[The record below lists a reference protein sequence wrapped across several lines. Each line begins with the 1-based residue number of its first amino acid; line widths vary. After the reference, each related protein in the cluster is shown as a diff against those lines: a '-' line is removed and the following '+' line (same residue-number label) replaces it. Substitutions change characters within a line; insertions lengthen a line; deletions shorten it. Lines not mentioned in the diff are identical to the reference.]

1 MRKGIERSFPVSIWA
16 HGGEKAVFRKGSG
29 MQKNVIQ
36 IHPKDNVAV
45 AIAEIR
51 EGELL
56 IGIGAEGMRAL
67 ATIPRHHKVAL
78 HDITADSPVIR
89 YGEKIAVASSLIRAG
104 EWVHTHNT
112 KA

>member
-1 MRKGIERSFPVSIWA
+1 MK
-16 HGGEKAVFRKGSG
+16 
-29 MQKNVIQ
+29 KNVIQ

-51 EGELL
+51 EGDVLV
-56 IGIGAEGMRAL
+56 GASPEGVRAVT
-67 ATIPRHHKVAL
+67 TIPRHHKVAL
-78 HDITADSPVIR
+78 YDITADSSVMR
-89 YGEKIAVASSLIRAG
+89 YGEKIAVAASLIRAG

>member
-1 MRKGIERSFPVSIWA
+1 MK
-16 HGGEKAVFRKGSG
+16 
-29 MQKNVIQ
+29 KNVIQ

-45 AIAEIR
+45 AIVEIS
-51 EGELL
+51 EGEVL
-56 IGIGAEGMRAL
+56 IGISADGIRAL

-89 YGEKIAVASSLIRAG
+89 YGEKIAVAACLIRAG

>member
-1 MRKGIERSFPVSIWA
+1 MK
-16 HGGEKAVFRKGSG
+16 
-29 MQKNVIQ
+29 KNVIQ

-45 AIAEIR
+45 AVAEIK
-51 EGELL
+51 EGEVLV
-56 IGIGAEGMRAL
+56 GVSPEGMRAII
-67 ATIPRHHKVAL
+67 TIPRHHKVAL

-89 YGEKIAVASSLIRAG
+89 YGEKIAVAASLIRAG